1 VQFAQTIY
9 ASGMDLLSL
18 INDLLDLAKIEAGA
32 ITALNLAPARLDELR
47 DDLERTF
54 RQVAQDK
61 GLQFA
66 ITLDAAL
73 PATIRTDMARLKQV
87 LKNLLA
93 NAFKFTKQG
102 RVSLDIAPVEGRRIA
117 FSVLD
122 TGIGIPAEKQK
133 LIFEAFQQADG
144 TTSRQ
149 YGGTGLGLSISREL
163 TRLLGGEI
171 RVASELGNGSSF
183 TLYLP
188 LSDEV
193 SALAA

>member
-1 VQFAQTIY
+1 MT
-9 ASGMDLLSL
+9 
-18 INDLLDLAKIEAGA
+18 
-32 ITALNLAPARLDELR
+32 
-47 DDLERTF
+47 
-54 RQVAQDK
+54 
-61 GLQFA
+61 
-66 ITLDAAL
+66 
-73 PATIRTDMARLKQV
+73 RLKQV

-93 NAFKFTKQG
+93 NAFKFTRQG
-102 RVSLDIAPVEGRRIA
+102 RVSLDIVPAEGKRVA
-117 FSVLD
+117 FAVVD
-122 TGIGIPAEKQK
+122 TGIGIPSEKQK

-144 TTSRQ
+144 STARQ

-171 RVASELGNGSSF
+171 RVTSEPGKGSSF